1 MIRHRADV
9 AWALGEGEDF
19 LKGRYSRAHEVA
31 FDAPLTVPGSPSPHV
46 VPKPWSTEA
55 AVDPEEMLVAAI
67 AACHMLSFL
76 QAARDERI
84 VVTAYSD
91 AAEGTM
97 EKNAEGRW
105 WVSRV
110 ALRPRIVFAEAQPSP
125 EQLDALHHA
134 AHEMCFIANSVKT
147 EVVVEAPVSP

>member
-1 MIRHRADV
+1 MFAHRAEV
-9 AWALGEGEDF
+9 AWALQDGEDF
-19 LKGRYSRAHEVA
+19 LKGRYSRAHEVG
-31 FDAPLTVPGSPSPHV
+31 FDAPVRLAGSASPHV

-76 QAARDERI
+76 QAARDEKI
-84 VVTAYSD
+84 VVTAYAD

-97 EKNAEGRW
+97 EKDAAGRW

-110 ALRPRIVFAEAQPSP
+110 VLRPRIAFAEAEPTH
-125 EQLDALHHA
+125 EKLDALHHA

-147 EVVVEAPVSP
+147 EVVVEAGRN

>member
-1 MIRHRADV
+1 MIHHHAEV
-9 AWALGEGEDF
+9 AWALKEGEDF
-19 LKGRYSRAHEVA
+19 LKGRYSRAHEVG
-31 FDAPLTVPGSPSPHV
+31 FDAPLTIAGSPSPHV

-55 AVDPEEMLVAAI
+55 AVDPEEMLTAAI

-76 QAARDERI
+76 QAARDVGR
-84 VVTAYSD
+84 VVTAYRD

-97 EKNAEGRW
+97 EKNAEGGW

-110 ALRPRIVFAEAQPSP
+110 VLRPRIEFAGEPP
-125 EQLDALHHA
+125 DELDLAALHHA

-147 EVVVEAPVSP
+147 EVVVEPA